1 MLNKERQRC
10 TAISVREQRSKGQKR
25 KKVRQFTFY
34 RASSIVKCSARFNAV
49 QDPIQLTAK
58 LSAVNGFTL

>member
-34 RASSIVKCSARFNAV
+34 KSIVNCQMFGT
-49 QDPIQLTAK
+49 IQRCAGPDTTNSK
-58 LSAVNGFTL
+58 TVGS